1 MSELRQDRTSGA
13 WAIVAPE
20 RRRRPGDWA
29 RKRDAR
35 AVPLKRFDPDCPFC
49 PGNER
54 ELPGII
60 EAVPAKGAPGWAV
73 RVVPNKYPAMGAQ
86 AAIAPAKDDP
96 HVKIAGHGFHEVIIE
111 SPFHDQ
117 TLASFAHGELE
128 AIVAV
133 YHRRYVEL
141 CGRKGIKSVVLF
153 RNFGHS
159 AGASLRHPHAQIL
172 ALNVVPPRLE
182 AMAQFAHA
190 QYDRLGQCV
199 TCAELAL
206 EKNEKTRMVETNDD
220 FVLLV
225 PFAAQSPF
233 ELWIVPKR
241 HQASFAQMNAGEQS
255 SLASALSHA
264 HRRLGALLGDPD
276 CNLVVES
283 LGAGDEAKAAA
294 ANHWRLRIVPDLV
307 TPGGFEL
314 GTGLPINPSLPEE
327 DAATLRAA
335 VIAR

>member
-20 RRRRPGDWA
+20 RRRRPGDWT
-29 RKRDAR
+29 RKRDAP
-35 AVPLKRFDPDCPFC
+35 AMPLKRFDPDCPFC

-60 EAVPAKGAPGWAV
+60 EAVPAEGDPGWAV
-73 RVVPNKYPAMGAQ
+73 RVVPNKYPVMSAQ
-86 AAIAPAKDDP
+86 EAAASATIDA
-96 HVKIAGHGFHEVIIE
+96 HVWIAGHGFHEVIIE
-111 SPFHDQ
+111 SPLHDR
-117 TLASFAHGELE
+117 TLASFSHSELE
-128 AIVAV
+128 TIVAV
-133 YHRRYVEL
+133 YHRRYAAL
-141 CGRKGIKSVVLF
+141 SARDGIRSVVLF

-172 ALNVVPPRLE
+172 ALNVVPPRL
-182 AMAQFAHA
+182 ATMTQFARA
-190 QYDRLGQCV
+190 RYAWLGQCV

-206 EKNEKTRMVETNDD
+206 EKSEKSRIVEENDD

-225 PFAAQSPF
+225 PFAAASPF

-241 HQASFAQMNAGEQS
+241 HQASFAQMNAREQS

-264 HRRLGALLGDPD
+264 QRRLDALLGEID

-283 LGAGDEAKAAA
+283 PGGTGAASA

-314 GTGLPINPSLPEE
+314 GTGLPINPSQPEE
-327 DAATLRAA
+327 DAAALRAA
-335 VIAR
+335 SITR